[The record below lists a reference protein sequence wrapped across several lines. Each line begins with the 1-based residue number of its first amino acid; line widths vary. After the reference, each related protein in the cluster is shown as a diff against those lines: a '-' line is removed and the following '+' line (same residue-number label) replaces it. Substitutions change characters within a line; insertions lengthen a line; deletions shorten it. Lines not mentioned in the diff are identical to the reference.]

1 MTLVIDASIAAKWI
15 LPEPES
21 DRAEAL
27 RNDEPVLIAPEL
39 IVAEL
44 GNAVWKRARRQ
55 EITAAKAVEAI
66 SHAMRMIDRLYPLE
80 GLAIRATAIA
90 ISLNH
95 PIYDCFYLA
104 LAERERLKI
113 ATADDRLA
121 NLARVLGTV
130 EAVRL

>member
-1 MTLVIDASIAAKWI
+1 VTLVIDASIAAKWI

-27 RNDEPVLIAPEL
+27 RNHEPVLIAPEL

-44 GNAVWKRARRQ
+44 GNAIWKRARRQ
-55 EITAAKAVEAI
+55 EIPAAKAVEAI
-66 SHAMRMIDRLYPLE
+66 SQAIRMIDRLYPLE
-80 GLAIRATAIA
+80 GLAVRATAIA

-104 LAERERLKI
+104 LAEREQLKI